1 MNDYVQLYILSCIF
15 FTTWRHTC
23 CLNDYFPLKKTCR
36 SISSHHDQRN
46 KSTYC
51 LLSICAVFPGHLLV
65 FPDQSVKRSQKRS
78 THLFLLLPV
87 IFIFLTLHVNPRD
100 GDGLRQIRSFLS
112 FLLLLNI
119 NRFPI
124 SFCFCFTWLLSS
136 FPVEHFSVE
145 TVYRSG
151 FVCFSVQL
159 TCCFFAKQLFN
170 ANALNAFHF
179 SHISPVRDLLIVL
192 LKIKGTIVRG
202 FENWFRVQQVF
213 SNFGL

>member
-1 MNDYVQLYILSCIF
+1 M
-15 FTTWRHTC
+15 
-23 CLNDYFPLKKTCR
+23 
-36 SISSHHDQRN
+36 
-46 KSTYC
+46 
-51 LLSICAVFPGHLLV
+51 
-65 FPDQSVKRSQKRS
+65 
-78 THLFLLLPV
+78 LLPV
-87 IFIFLTLHVNPRD
+87 IFIFITLHVNPRD

-136 FPVEHFSVE
+136 FPVEHFSVKRY
-145 TVYRSG
+145 TDQALCASQ
-151 FVCFSVQL
+151 FSCCHL